1 MWVNQR
7 IVEPSAKIIHPHAA
21 PTPPPKQIQVT
32 PTSHSPPALNK
43 SSKLSRR
50 ELAISANSSL
60 LLLLGTQALV
70 PFHQFKA
77 RAEEVSETTGVIQP
91 ENSPGE
97 SEVKAGEV
105 SQGTDIT
112 ENEAKAEAVSENTD
126 VIKQENDLGENKART
141 EEVSENTYV
150 TEKGNGVG
158 ESQAKADEVSENTN
172 ATQPENDSGKNN
184 YCAGQNLTNR
194 AFLEVSIDGE
204 PAGRIVVGLYGN
216 TVPSGTA
223 RFSNLISGRAGISY
237 RRKEFVKI
245 MPTYVQHGGVR
256 SYGVDAELA
265 SRRGSNMTVDSLV
278 AEWEKQYESC
288 PGTKNVAGSISIIV
302 RDPSKPPP
310 KVKLVARNGKLE
322 IDQEEVGKAPNGTEF
337 IIATKD
343 SPELDSSALVVGR
356 VLEGMDVV
364 ERIGQVKT
372 VKENTSSPYFR
383 VAKLIGDKRAVVAE
397 RGFNRPY
404 SKVMITNCGLM

>member
-32 PTSHSPPALNK
+32 PTSHSPSALNK

-70 PFHQFKA
+70 PLHQFKA

-126 VIKQENDLGENKART
+126 
-141 EEVSENTYV
+141 
-150 TEKGNGVG
+150 
-158 ESQAKADEVSENTN
+158 AKADEVSENTN

-216 TVPSGTA
+216 TAPGGTA
-223 RFSNLISGRAGISY
+223 RFSNLVSGRAGISY

-278 AEWEKQYESC
+278 SEWEKQYESC